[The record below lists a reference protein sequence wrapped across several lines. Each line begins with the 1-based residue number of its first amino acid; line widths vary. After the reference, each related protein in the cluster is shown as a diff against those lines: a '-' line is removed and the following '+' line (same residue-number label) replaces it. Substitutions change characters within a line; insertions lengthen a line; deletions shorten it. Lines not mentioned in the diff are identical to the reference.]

1 MNICTQAAPKSM
13 HDMPAAMP
21 THTTLYDLIAAA
33 DMVVDEHTDDAITA
47 TVAHILNTYRVI
59 CRGDFRGYRLVCDDR
74 EVPYNAVA

>member
-1 MNICTQAAPKSM
+1 
-13 HDMPAAMP
+13 
-21 THTTLYDLIAAA
+21 
-33 DMVVDEHTDDAITA
+33 MVVDEHTDDAITA